1 MSNFTIVTGGSRGI
15 GAEIA
20 RQADADGREVVVASR
35 NPGPVGLHL
44 PADLAEPGGWD
55 LLSTELERLAAE
67 AESMELF
74 HCAATIVPIGFAGEV
89 DPGAYRTSAVLNS
102 AATQVVGEAFVR
114 AVRSRKIP
122 GTLVMLT
129 SGAARTPNPGWS
141 SYCAGK
147 AAMDMWTRTVGAE
160 CAERG
165 GPKVVAIAPGIVD
178 TAMQSEIRATHVG
191 DFPNVDRHRRAH
203 TDGDLADPS
212 EVARRIRASI
222 VSLDNGAVVDLRK
235 L

>member
-1 MSNFTIVTGGSRGI
+1 
-15 GAEIA
+15 
-20 RQADADGREVVVASR
+20 
-35 NPGPVGLHL
+35 
-44 PADLAEPGGWD
+44 
-55 LLSTELERLAAE
+55 
-67 AESMELF
+67 
-74 HCAATIVPIGFAGEV
+74 
-89 DPGAYRTSAVLNS
+89 
-102 AATQVVGEAFVR
+102 
-114 AVRSRKIP
+114 
-122 GTLVMLT
+122 
-129 SGAARTPNPGWS
+129 
-141 SYCAGK
+141 
-147 AAMDMWTRTVGAE
+147 MDMWTRTVGAE

-222 VSLDNGAVVDLRK
+222 VSLDNGAVVDLRN